1 MTKIW
6 LKTEWKRAAVMLPVI
21 LRRAVALLLVLGMVA
36 GAAAFCAFVTSTQS
50 DAPQIR
56 IGYSAADNALTDMV
70 VSYVQEIESVKE
82 LCSIERVSNEDG
94 LQLLQE
100 GALSVFVALPDDI
113 VEGILSGKNK
123 PATVYMA
130 DDGAVKGLLFR
141 ELADAA
147 VGMLQTAQAEIYA
160 VSYLLDEE
168 AYADHALVQKL
179 YDDINRFNLGIAAGR
194 EDLFKAKTVSVT
206 ENDTYVI
213 YYASAVL
220 VIYLLLVG
228 AFFGD
233 FFCHSDTWRRM
244 LEKRLHT
251 SRAWQVICGFLA
263 GLLPMFVVT
272 ALPLAALILPFV
284 REQVSVGLSWEVIL
298 LIGMSAVQNV
308 LYFMLLYQILG
319 EKRSA
324 LLAIGILAAVQ
335 AYLSGCI
342 VPSVLLPDLA
352 YAVGKYL
359 PAAFLKRAFSVVL
372 SGEMQKGSLAMLGL
386 FVWSIVL
393 LAANMVWASIG
404 VMHDDGII
412 KEAVLKKKASVSVPP
427 VVWVI
432 FKRMILKK
440 SILFSLA
447 FMAGVSVFIVR
458 LEEKSDTTFCVAVF
472 DESGEYEELLLAH
485 DALVR
490 FWICSS
496 ADEVE
501 ELVLKDVSECGYVLP
516 KSLTKDVIAGRAN
529 RTVTVYKDADS
540 VCVPLVNEIVFQAV
554 FRHASLEWY
563 QDYMSA
569 FCGSLALT
577 KEAFADQI
585 ALGNTFGITFVTV
598 EANGAINP
606 EMEDHRTYSV
616 TFVVLIAVF
625 LCGVLG
631 VLTMIEDYRKG
642 RFCKRARGKLAILT
656 IMLPMLTT
664 VLFGSALVLLLDV
677 L

>member
-1 MTKIW
+1 
-6 LKTEWKRAAVMLPVI
+6 MLPVI
-21 LRRAVALLLVLGMVA
+21 LKRAVALLLVFGIAA
-36 GAAAFCAFVTSTQS
+36 GAAAFCAFESSKQP
-50 DAPQIR
+50 DASQIS
-56 IGYSAADNALTDMV
+56 IGYTAADNALTDMV
-70 VSYVQEIESVKE
+70 VSYVQEMESVKA
-82 LCSIERVSNEDG
+82 LCSIERVSEEDG
-94 LQLLQE
+94 LRLLQE
-100 GALSVFVALPDDI
+100 GVLSAFVALPDDI
-113 VEGILSGKNK
+113 VEGILSGENA

-130 DDGAVKGLLFR
+130 DDGAVKSLLFR

-160 VSYLLDEE
+160 VSYVLDEE

-194 EDLFKAKTVSVT
+194 EDLFKPKTVSLT

-213 YYASAVL
+213 YYGSAVL
-220 VIYLLLVG
+220 VIYLLLIG

-263 GLLPMFVVT
+263 GLLPMLVVT
-272 ALPLAALILPFV
+272 GLPFATLVLPFV
-284 REQVSVGLSWEVIL
+284 RGQVSVGLSWEVLL
-298 LIGMSAVQNV
+298 LIGMSAVLNV

-319 EKRSA
+319 EKRST

-352 YAVGKYL
+352 YAIGKYL
-359 PAAFLKRAFSVVL
+359 PAAFWKKAFTVVL
-372 SGEMQKGSLAMLGL
+372 SGEMHKAYSVILGL
-386 FVWSIVL
+386 LVWSIVL
-393 LAANMVWASIG
+393 FAANVVWAYIG
-404 VMHDDGII
+404 VMRDDGII
-412 KEAVLKKKASVSVPP
+412 KESALKEKTSVSVSS
-427 VVWVI
+427 VVWVTL
-432 FKRMILKK
+432 KRMILKK

-447 FMAGVSVFIVR
+447 FMTGVSVFIVR
-458 LEEKSDTTFCVAVF
+458 LEEQSDTTFCVAVF

-485 DALVR
+485 DNLVR
-490 FWICSS
+490 FQICSS

-501 ELVLKDVSECGYVLP
+501 ELVLKDVAECGYVLP
-516 KSLTKDVIAGRAN
+516 KSLTEDVIAGRAN
-529 RTVTVYKDADS
+529 RTVMVYKDADS

-554 FRHASLEWY
+554 FRHVSLEWY

-569 FCGSLALT
+569 FCKDLAVT
-577 KEAFADQI
+577 KEAFANQI

-598 EANGAINP
+598 KANGVVSQDTEA
-606 EMEDHRTYSV
+606 HQTYSV
-616 TFVVLIAVF
+616 IPVVLIVVF
-625 LCGVLG
+625 ICGILG
-631 VLTMIEDYRKG
+631 VLAVIEDCRKG
-642 RFCKRARGKLAILT
+642 RFYKHGRGKLAVIT
-656 IMLPMLTT
+656 IVLPMLIAA
-664 VLFGSALVLLLDV
+664 VFGGGLVLLLDV